1 MSDGGLSPGPSTTI
15 DVVVDAS
22 VAVKWFVPE
31 NHSAEAI
38 RLLDVAFRRHIP
50 VLLYSE
56 VGQTIWKK
64 VHQRKEIGTAEG
76 RSIVSGLLI
85 TPFELHSVTPLL
97 EPAFDIALATGRT
110 VYDSIYVA
118 LAVALG
124 CKLVTA
130 DQKLYYALRGGPF
143 TNDIGW
149 VADSF

>member
-1 MSDGGLSPGPSTTI
+1 MSNGGLAPGSSTII

-31 NHSAEAI
+31 KYSVEAI
-38 RLLDVAFRRHIP
+38 RLLDVGFRRHIP
-50 VLLYSE
+50 ILLHSE

-64 VHQRKEIGTAEG
+64 VHQRKEIEAAEG
-76 RSIVSGLLI
+76 RSIVRGLMI
-85 TPFELHSVTPLL
+85 TPFELHAVTPIL
-97 EPAFDIALATGRT
+97 EPAFAIALATGRT

-130 DQKLYYALRGGPF
+130 DQKLYNALQTGPF
-143 TNDIGW
+143 ADDVLW
-149 VADSF
+149 VTDPF